1 MASNYASEI
10 QKGKRSEAY
19 KLVKKHLTS
28 IVGLVQHDLSRL
40 AIELFSKGL
49 VSDIELGNAMN
60 GNQSRY
66 DRASYVMISILSKI
80 ENDSS
85 YYSKFVSV
93 LKDCDLGAVVAVLES
108 SSNDK
113 PNSSTFPHAIAG
125 ECMLV

>member
-10 QKGKRSEAY
+10 QKGKSSEEY
-19 KLVKKHLTS
+19 KLVKKHLRS
-28 IVGLVQHDLSRL
+28 IVSLIQHALPVL
-40 AIELFSKGL
+40 AIELFSQDF

-60 GNQSRY
+60 SNQPY
-66 DRASYVMISILSKI
+66 NRALAVMMSILSKI

-93 LKDCDLGAVVAVLES
+93 LKDCDLGAVVAILES

-113 PNSSTFPHAIAG
+113 PNSSTHAIAG

>member
-10 QKGKRSEAY
+10 QKGKSSEEY
-19 KLVKKHLTS
+19 KLVQKHLWS
-28 IVGLVQHDLSRL
+28 IVGLIQHVLPEL
-40 AIELFSKGL
+40 AIKLFSQGL

-60 GNQSRY
+60 SNQPGCN
-66 DRASYVMISILSKI
+66 RATAVMMSILSKI

-113 PNSSTFPHAIAG
+113 PNSSTHAIAG

>member
-10 QKGKRSEAY
+10 QKGKSSEEY
-19 KLVKKHLTS
+19 KLVKKHLRS
-28 IVGLVQHDLSRL
+28 IVSLIQHVLPEL
-40 AIELFSKGL
+40 AIELFSQDL
-49 VSDIELGNAMN
+49 VSDTEHGNAMN
-60 GNQSRY
+60 SNQSGY
-66 DRASYVMISILSKI
+66 NRASAVMMSILSKI

-108 SSNDK
+108 SSNDT
-113 PNSSTFPHAIAG
+113 PNSSTHAIAG